1 MAKNKTISIRI
12 KKVFKIFFLIYTID
26 HIMIK
31 RIIIPLYK
39 DEVAPRFDLATEV
52 MVAIVS
58 GENKVEEQKTIV
70 LPRSSPEDLCH
81 RMLSENI
88 STLICGAIED
98 EYYQFLKW
106 KKISIFDNVSG
117 KWEDAFNKFL
127 DYSLNSCDLL
137 FQRMIEGKNV

>member
-1 MAKNKTISIRI
+1 M
-12 KKVFKIFFLIYTID
+12 
-26 HIMIK
+26 
-31 RIIIPLYK
+31 IPLYK

-52 MVAIVS
+52 MIAIIS
-58 GENKVEEQKTIV
+58 TGNTIEEQKIIV

-81 RMLSENI
+81 QMLSQNI

-117 KWEDAFNKFL
+117 KWEDAFKRFL
-127 DYSLNSCDLL
+127 NHSLSNGDMLSK
-137 FQRMIEGKNV
+137 RMIEGKNV

>member
-1 MAKNKTISIRI
+1 
-12 KKVFKIFFLIYTID
+12 
-26 HIMIK
+26 MIK
-31 RIIIPLYK
+31 RIMIPIYK

-58 GENKVEEQKTIV
+58 NNNTIEEQKTVV

-106 KKISIFDNVSG
+106 KKLSIFDNVSG
-117 KWEDAFNKFL
+117 KWKDAFEIFL
-127 DYSLNSCDLL
+127 NHSLHSRDLL
-137 FQRMIEGKNV
+137 SQRMIEGKNV